1 MHPEGVPLFLAV
13 NECDPFRVGEW
24 GSLSRGPGVT
34 RRAEVCDPFRVED
47 GAEKDANNG

>member
-13 NECDPFRVGEW
+13 NECDPFRVG
-24 GSLSRGPGVT
+24 
-34 RRAEVCDPFRVED
+34 D